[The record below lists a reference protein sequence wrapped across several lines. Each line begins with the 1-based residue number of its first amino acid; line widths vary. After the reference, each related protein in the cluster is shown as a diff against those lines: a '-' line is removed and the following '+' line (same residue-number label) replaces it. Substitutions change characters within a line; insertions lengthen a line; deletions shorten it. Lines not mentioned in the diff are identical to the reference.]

1 MLQHKLKL
9 TSEFNLTLKDCDELW
24 VAVALISDF
33 GFDFIQEHLNKNA
46 TQHYLV
52 GIGLPTSPKVLSQLK
67 QLETDKCKSK
77 IHHEQDKF
85 FHPKVYI
92 IKTGSKLTA
101 YVGSGNCTQGGLD
114 KNLELTIKIEDQT
127 FCNNLLTWF
136 NSLFKFGKPITD
148 DFLKTYSEL
157 FDRRV
162 ERVKQD
168 RKELKFVFPDDST
181 SFNLDNID
189 FTNQF
194 FKAHHY
200 KAFEGTKPLSH
211 SDSANQERMEVRKQ
225 LFKLHDKLLP
235 KIKAKRWDLH
245 EHYETEHIVS
255 SAVHSSYTSDEL
267 GGIWLH
273 YGRNK
278 TEIKKYG
285 EDETPLDYMRLQV
298 IVHKDNVGIWNRVGK
313 DNGSRID
320 RDNLHSKLSDTNYRH
335 KFYSALKSL
344 PDSFFI
350 VLNGQTKLI
359 KDFSTEQE
367 LIDFVLTDN
376 RRFYF
381 IIGTEFLPGAI
392 ELSEANI
399 VDTVIDNFEKLYP
412 TYEII
417 KHKLGL

>member
-1 MLQHKLKL
+1 MIQHKLKL
-9 TSEFNLTLKDCDELW
+9 TSEFILTLKDCDELW
-24 VAVALISDF
+24 VAVALMSDF

-46 TQHYLV
+46 TQLYLV
-52 GIGLPTSPKVLSQLK
+52 GIGLPTSPNVLSKLK
-67 QLETDKCKSK
+67 QMETDKCRSK
-77 IHHEQDKF
+77 IHYDQDKF

-92 IKTGSKLTA
+92 IKTGSKMTA
-101 YVGSGNCTQGGLD
+101 YVGSANCTEGGLA
-114 KNLELTIKIEDQT
+114 KNLELTIKVEDQN

-162 ERVKQD
+162 ERVQQD
-168 RKELKFVFPDDST
+168 RNELKYIFPDKST

-194 FKAHHY
+194 FKAYHY
-200 KAFEGTKPLSH
+200 NAFEGSKPLSQ
-211 SDSANQERMEVRKQ
+211 SDSANEERMEVRKQ

-235 KIKAKRWDLH
+235 KIKAKQWDLH

-255 SAVHSSYTSDEL
+255 SAVHSRYTGDEL

-278 TEIKKYG
+278 KEIKKYG

-298 IVHKDNVGIWNRVGK
+298 IVHKDNIGIWNRVGK
-313 DNGSRID
+313 DNGSKID
-320 RDNLHSKLSDTNYRH
+320 RDNLQRKLSDTNYRH
-335 KFYSALKSL
+335 QFYSALKSL
-344 PDSFFI
+344 PDNFFI
-350 VLNGQTKLI
+350 MLNGQTKII
-359 KDFSTEQE
+359 KDFSSEQE
-367 LIDFVLTDN
+367 LINFVLKDN

-381 IIGTEFLPGAI
+381 IIGTEFLPGAT

-412 TYEII
+412 IYEII